1 MGGKRAFL
9 MPIRRAVGRSATTYL
24 SRTCASAV
32 ASRQPPADPYS
43 ASSRNLCVIG
53 EGYLDSGSLRSLYV
67 LMSVETLSDA
77 LAAGWRVHARC
88 VDGVV
93 DNTRSRAKCRHQ
105 AELNLET
112 LVWTRGRNMPL
123 AGLRERMMCPRCG
136 NRRVSLI
143 FDPPTAAKTAS

>member
-1 MGGKRAFL
+1 MAG
-9 MPIRRAVGRSATTYL
+9 SAK
-24 SRTCASAV
+24 AA
-32 ASRQPPADPYS
+32 
-43 ASSRNLCVIG
+43 
-53 EGYLDSGSLRSLYV
+53 LDSGSWCSPYV

-88 VDGVV
+88 VHGVV
-93 DNTRSRAKCRHQ
+93 DNTRSRAKCRYQ

-112 LVWTRGRNMPL
+112 LVWTRGRDMPL